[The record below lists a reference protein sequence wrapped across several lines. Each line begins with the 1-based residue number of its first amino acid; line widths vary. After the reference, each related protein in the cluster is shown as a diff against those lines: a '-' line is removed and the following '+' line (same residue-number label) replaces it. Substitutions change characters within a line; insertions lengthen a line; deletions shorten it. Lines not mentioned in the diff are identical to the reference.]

1 MRKYGNA
8 GERGG
13 QGGRRRTK
21 SFAYDTN
28 KLANKNTRL
37 DNLCKLRSDFE
48 TFRGWGRGRLFLCL
62 FLVCFFP
69 DSIDFFF

>member
-8 GERGG
+8 GERGGG

-48 TFRGWGRGRLFLCL
+48 TFRGVGEGPVVSCL
-62 FLVCFFP
+62 FFSRFN
-69 DSIDFFF
+69 

>member
-13 QGGRRRTK
+13 AGGGGGEQSHLHTTPTNWPIKTLDWTIYANCAAISRH
-21 SFAYDTN
+21 FA
-28 KLANKNTRL
+28 
-37 DNLCKLRSDFE
+37 
-48 TFRGWGRGRLFLCL
+48 GWGRGRL